1 MIPGVSRCMYC
12 LVASIFVEV
21 VPGFVDGIVTL
32 ELLYSGFSVV
42 NSSGDLTIVVCAPE
56 SSRKS
61 QF

>member
-32 ELLYSGFSVV
+32 ELLYSVSIVCVAIDPTCLRVPFSS
-42 NSSGDLTIVVCAPE
+42 NCG
-56 SSRKS
+56 
-61 QF
+61 